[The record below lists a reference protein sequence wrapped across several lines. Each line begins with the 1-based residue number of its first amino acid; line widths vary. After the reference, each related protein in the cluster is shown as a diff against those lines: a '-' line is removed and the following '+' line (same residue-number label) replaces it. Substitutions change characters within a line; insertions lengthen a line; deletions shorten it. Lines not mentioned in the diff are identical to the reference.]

1 MRPNTVFSAA
11 CRLRKTQYRPKADS
25 ASYRTTAIIAPA
37 CCSSITL
44 AAASGGIA
52 NDTSRSLPP
61 QCTNRIRFADIHH
74 RGVLGQRAI
83 SAFATDGGN
92 QSHLI
97 AGQYI
102 VDATGQA
109 DFNHRSA
116 GRCYGRIS
124 GHMRGN
130 GIGCFDIDLRYLAHH
145 ILNIACP
152 RRACRRYRHISQLN
166 VGGQNNVTRR
176 IERAATTIGSVSTTA
191 NTASIPNSTAS
202 PTHNAAV
209 SRRKASAMR
218 RRRNEPR
225 AGGLINEKVTMQPW

>member
-1 MRPNTVFSAA
+1 MPPQHCVFRS
-11 CRLRKTQYRPKADS
+11 RQLRKTQYRPKVDS

-61 QCTNRIRFADIHH
+61 NAPVASRFADIHH

-83 SAFATDGGN
+83 STFAIDGGN

-166 VGGQNNVTRR
+166 VGGQNNVTP
-176 IERAATTIGSVSTTA
+176 S
-191 NTASIPNSTAS
+191 N
-202 PTHNAAV
+202 
-209 SRRKASAMR
+209 
-218 RRRNEPR
+218 R
-225 AGGLINEKVTMQPW
+225 AGGHHHRLGLHHGQYGFKPKQHCESHAQRSSESAQGIRHAPSPQ

>member
-61 QCTNRIRFADIHH
+61 NAP
-74 RGVLGQRAI
+74 
-83 SAFATDGGN
+83 
-92 QSHLI
+92 I
-97 AGQYI
+97 ASGQYI

-166 VGGQNNVTRR
+166 VGGQNNVTP
-176 IERAATTIGSVSTTA
+176 S
-191 NTASIPNSTAS
+191 N
-202 PTHNAAV
+202 
-209 SRRKASAMR
+209 
-218 RRRNEPR
+218 R
-225 AGGLINEKVTMQPW
+225 AGGHHHRLGLHHGQYGFNPKQHCESHAQRSSESAQGIRHAPSPQ